1 MPRWPWSVEASLY
14 LSSSYLNIKNQEITT
29 VERTCCAPVSSAT
42 TITLIYRSYVV
53 WSCKKLCHR
62 FSFFSTRRMNH
73 DDMWRRSIHNCDAM
87 PTDFHL
93 FCVLCIDLW
102 RCQFLLPLVSLGLVV
117 LAGLTGFCACLCRSL
132 APTLGIGVLHLLA
145 GKACAVAWHYVSY
158 CVLTC

>member
-1 MPRWPWSVEASLY
+1 
-14 LSSSYLNIKNQEITT
+14 
-29 VERTCCAPVSSAT
+29 
-42 TITLIYRSYVV
+42 
-53 WSCKKLCHR
+53 
-62 FSFFSTRRMNH
+62 
-73 DDMWRRSIHNCDAM
+73 M

-145 GKACAVAWHYVSY
+145 GKACAVAWHHVLILCINLLSLRSQFA
-158 CVLTC
+158 LTCIGKVRVVIVSNCSMSLKKNQVQNLNHQN